1 MPAQWPFQFGIA
13 HISTTQPSGHNKL
26 HHAIR
31 LPYEPRRTCSREF
44 VPIRPCVEMCGLGS
58 PAREGRYFQVE
69 LNSMRPHNA
78 HFKLVLPISRPLN
91 PPAGTR
97 CIMLFEYHTNHPARV
112 AENLPE
118 FARVCKCEV
127 QAPLHANNLISR
139 LNRTV
144 RARTMPIS
152 NWYCPYLD
160 HLTIWPE
167 QAAACCSC
175 TIRTTSHV

>member
-31 LPYEPRRTCSREF
+31 VPYEPRRTCSREF

-91 PPAGTR
+91 PQAR
-97 CIMLFEYHTNHPARV
+97 QSCIMMYVYHTNQPARV
-112 AENLPE
+112 AENLLE
-118 FARVCKCEV
+118 FPRVCKCEV